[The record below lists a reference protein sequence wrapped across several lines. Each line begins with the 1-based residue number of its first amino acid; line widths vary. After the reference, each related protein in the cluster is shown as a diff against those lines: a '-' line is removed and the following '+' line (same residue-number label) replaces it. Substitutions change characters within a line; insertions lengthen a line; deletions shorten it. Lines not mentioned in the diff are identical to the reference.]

1 MEKYLK
7 IKGRKLKLMN
17 NKEKTAKILF
27 DLKAVKINVKEPF
40 TFSSGIKSP
49 IYCDNRVIL
58 GYPEARDEIVQ
69 GFLSIIDAQN
79 TDVIAGVATAGIS
92 WAAFIAEK
100 LGKPMAYVRSKPKG
114 HGVGRQI
121 EGAETA
127 GKRVAVI
134 EDLISTGGSSI
145 NAAEVLRN
153 SGAESVEVKAIFS
166 YNFKSAFENF
176 EKINCKW
183 DTISDF
189 DILIELLKNEKYL
202 NETEAKTAL
211 EWNKN
216 PESWG
221 K

>member
-1 MEKYLK
+1 
-7 IKGRKLKLMN
+7 MN
-17 NKEKTAKILF
+17 KKEQTAKILF

-58 GYPEARDEIVQ
+58 GYPEAREQIVQ
-69 GFLSIIDAQN
+69 GFLDIIDTEN

-176 EKINCKW
+176 EKIKCKW

>member
-1 MEKYLK
+1 
-7 IKGRKLKLMN
+7 MN
-17 NKEKTAKILF
+17 KKEQTAKILF

-58 GYPEARDEIVQ
+58 GYPEAREQIVQ
-69 GFLSIIDAQN
+69 RFLDIIDTEN

-153 SGAESVEVKAIFS
+153 SGADSVEVKAIFS

-183 DTISDF
+183 DIISDF

>member
-1 MEKYLK
+1 
-7 IKGRKLKLMN
+7 MN
-17 NKEKTAKILF
+17 KKEQTAKILF

-58 GYPEARDEIVQ
+58 GYPEAREQIVQ
-69 GFLSIIDAQN
+69 GFLDIIDTEN

-121 EGAETA
+121 EGAEIA

>member
-1 MEKYLK
+1 
-7 IKGRKLKLMN
+7 MN
-17 NKEKTAKILF
+17 KKEQTAKILF

-58 GYPEARDEIVQ
+58 GYPEAREQIVQ
-69 GFLSIIDAQN
+69 GFLDIIDTEN

-153 SGAESVEVKAIFS
+153 SGAERVEVKAIFS

>member
-1 MEKYLK
+1 
-7 IKGRKLKLMN
+7 MN
-17 NKEKTAKILF
+17 NKEQTAKILF

-58 GYPEARDEIVQ
+58 GYPEAREQIVQ
-69 GFLSIIDAQN
+69 GFLDIIDTEN

>member
-1 MEKYLK
+1 
-7 IKGRKLKLMN
+7 MN
-17 NKEKTAKILF
+17 NKEQTAKILF

-58 GYPEARDEIVQ
+58 GYPEAREQIVQ
-69 GFLSIIDAQN
+69 GFLDIIDTEN

-183 DTISDF
+183 DTISNF
-189 DILIELLKNEKYL
+189 DILIELLENGKYL
-202 NETEAKTAL
+202 SEAEAKTAL

>member
-1 MEKYLK
+1 
-7 IKGRKLKLMN
+7 MN
-17 NKEKTAKILF
+17 KKEQTAKILF

-49 IYCDNRVIL
+49 IYCDNIVIL
-58 GYPEARDEIVQ
+58 GYPEAREQIVQ
-69 GFLSIIDAQN
+69 GFLDIIDTEN
-79 TDVIAGVATAGIS
+79 IDVIAGVATAGIS

-153 SGAESVEVKAIFS
+153 SGADSVEVKAIFS
-166 YNFKSAFENF
+166 YNFKSAVENF

-183 DTISDF
+183 DIISDF

>member
-1 MEKYLK
+1 
-7 IKGRKLKLMN
+7 MN
-17 NKEKTAKILF
+17 KKEQTAKILF

-58 GYPEARDEIVQ
+58 GYPEAREQIVQ
-69 GFLSIIDAQN
+69 GFLDIIDTEN

-153 SGAESVEVKAIFS
+153 SGADSVEVKAIFS

-183 DTISDF
+183 DIISDF

-211 EWNKN
+211 GWNKN

>member
-1 MEKYLK
+1 
-7 IKGRKLKLMN
+7 MN
-17 NKEKTAKILF
+17 KKEQTAKILF

-58 GYPEARDEIVQ
+58 GYPEAREQIVQ
-69 GFLSIIDAQN
+69 GFLDIIDTEN

-145 NAAEVLRN
+145 NAAEVLRS

-183 DTISDF
+183 DIISDF

>member
-1 MEKYLK
+1 
-7 IKGRKLKLMN
+7 MN
-17 NKEKTAKILF
+17 KKEQTAKILF

-58 GYPEARDEIVQ
+58 GYPEAREQIVQ
-69 GFLSIIDAQN
+69 GFLDIIDTEN

-189 DILIELLKNEKYL
+189 DILIELFKNEKYL

>member
-1 MEKYLK
+1 
-7 IKGRKLKLMN
+7 MN
-17 NKEKTAKILF
+17 NKEQTAKILF

-58 GYPEARDEIVQ
+58 GYPEAREQIVQ
-69 GFLSIIDAQN
+69 GFLEIIDADN

>member
-1 MEKYLK
+1 
-7 IKGRKLKLMN
+7 MN
-17 NKEKTAKILF
+17 KKEQTAKILF

-58 GYPEARDEIVQ
+58 GYPEAREQIVQ
-69 GFLSIIDAQN
+69 GFLDIIDTEN

-153 SGAESVEVKAIFS
+153 SGADSVEVKAIFS

>member
-1 MEKYLK
+1 
-7 IKGRKLKLMN
+7 MN
-17 NKEKTAKILF
+17 KKEQTAKILF

-58 GYPEARDEIVQ
+58 GYPEAREQIVQ
-69 GFLSIIDAQN
+69 GFLDIIDTEN

-134 EDLISTGGSSI
+134 EDLISTGGSCI

-183 DTISDF
+183 DIISDF

>member
-1 MEKYLK
+1 
-7 IKGRKLKLMN
+7 MN
-17 NKEKTAKILF
+17 NKEQTAKILF

-40 TFSSGIKSP
+40 IFSSGIKSP

-58 GYPEARDEIVQ
+58 GYPEAREKIVQ
-69 GFLSIIDAQN
+69 GFLSIIDAEN

-121 EGAETA
+121 EGAEVA

-145 NAAEVLRN
+145 NAVEVLRA
-153 SGAESVEVKAIFS
+153 SGAKSAEVKAIFS
-166 YNFKSAFENF
+166 YNFKSAYENF
-176 EKINCKW
+176 DRIGCKW
-183 DTISDF
+183 ETISNF

-202 NETEAKTAL
+202 NEAEAETAL

-216 PESWG
+216 PENWG

>member
-1 MEKYLK
+1 
-7 IKGRKLKLMN
+7 MN
-17 NKEKTAKILF
+17 KKEQTAKILF

-49 IYCDNRVIL
+49 IYCHNRVIL
-58 GYPEARDEIVQ
+58 GYPEAREQIVQ
-69 GFLSIIDAQN
+69 GFLDIIDTEN

>member
-1 MEKYLK
+1 
-7 IKGRKLKLMN
+7 MN
-17 NKEKTAKILF
+17 NKEQTAKILF

-58 GYPEARDEIVQ
+58 GYPEAREKIVQ
-69 GFLSIIDAQN
+69 GFLSIIDAEN

-145 NAAEVLRN
+145 NAAEVLKN
-153 SGAESVEVKAIFS
+153 TGAASVEVKAIFS
-166 YNFKSAFENF
+166 YNFKSAYENF
-176 EKINCKW
+176 DKINCKW
-183 DTISDF
+183 DTISNF

-202 NETEAKTAL
+202 TEAEAETAL
-211 EWNKN
+211 AWNKD
-216 PESWG
+216 PENWG

>member
-1 MEKYLK
+1 
-7 IKGRKLKLMN
+7 MN
-17 NKEKTAKILF
+17 SKEQTAKILF

-58 GYPEARDEIVQ
+58 GYPEAREQIVQ
-69 GFLSIIDAQN
+69 GFLDIIDTEN

-202 NETEAKTAL
+202 NEREAKTAL

>member
-1 MEKYLK
+1 
-7 IKGRKLKLMN
+7 MN
-17 NKEKTAKILF
+17 KKEQTAKILF

-58 GYPEARDEIVQ
+58 GYPEAREQIEQ
-69 GFLSIIDAQN
+69 GFLDIIDTEN

-183 DTISDF
+183 DIISDF

>member
-1 MEKYLK
+1 
-7 IKGRKLKLMN
+7 MN
-17 NKEKTAKILF
+17 KKEQTAKILF

-58 GYPEARDEIVQ
+58 GYPEAREQIVQ
-69 GFLSIIDAQN
+69 GFLDITDTEN

>member
-1 MEKYLK
+1 
-7 IKGRKLKLMN
+7 MN
-17 NKEKTAKILF
+17 KKEQTAKILF

-58 GYPEARDEIVQ
+58 GYPEAREQIVQ
-69 GFLSIIDAQN
+69 GFLDIIDTEN

-153 SGAESVEVKAIFS
+153 SGADSVEVKAIFS

-176 EKINCKW
+176 EKINCC
-183 DTISDF
+183 F
-189 DILIELLKNEKYL
+189 
-202 NETEAKTAL
+202 
-211 EWNKN
+211 
-216 PESWG
+216 G
-221 K
+221 

>member
-1 MEKYLK
+1 MNYLK
-7 IKGRKLKLMN
+7 IEGRKLKLMD
-17 NKEKTAKILF
+17 NKEITAKILF

-58 GYPEARDEIVQ
+58 GYPEAREKIVQ
-69 GFLSIIDAQN
+69 GFLNIIDAEK
-79 TDVIAGVATAGIS
+79 TDVVAGVATAGIS

-121 EGAETA
+121 EGAEIK

-145 NAAEVLRN
+145 NAVEVLKK
-153 SGAESVEVKAIFS
+153 SGAESAEVKAIFS

-176 EKINCKW
+176 DKINCKW
-183 DTISDF
+183 DTISNF
-189 DILIELLKNEKYL
+189 DILIELLKKESYLTNE
-202 NETEAKTAL
+202 EAKTAL
-211 EWNKN
+211 LWNKD
-216 PESWG
+216 PENWG

>member
-1 MEKYLK
+1 
-7 IKGRKLKLMN
+7 MN
-17 NKEKTAKILF
+17 KKEQTAKILF

-58 GYPEARDEIVQ
+58 GYPEAREQIVQ
-69 GFLSIIDAQN
+69 GFLDIIDTEN

-153 SGAESVEVKAIFS
+153 SGAESVEEKAIFS

-183 DTISDF
+183 DIISDF

>member
-1 MEKYLK
+1 
-7 IKGRKLKLMN
+7 MN
-17 NKEKTAKILF
+17 KKEQTAKILF

-58 GYPEARDEIVQ
+58 GYPEAIEQIVQ
-69 GFLSIIDAQN
+69 GFLDIIDTEN

-153 SGAESVEVKAIFS
+153 SGADSVEVKAIFS

-183 DTISDF
+183 DIISDF

>member
-1 MEKYLK
+1 
-7 IKGRKLKLMN
+7 MN
-17 NKEKTAKILF
+17 KKEQTAKILF

-58 GYPEARDEIVQ
+58 GYPEAREQIVQ
-69 GFLSIIDAQN
+69 GFLDIIDTEN

-153 SGAESVEVKAIFS
+153 SGADSVEVKAIFS

-216 PESWG
+216 PERWG

>member
-1 MEKYLK
+1 
-7 IKGRKLKLMN
+7 MN
-17 NKEKTAKILF
+17 KKEQTAKILF

-58 GYPEARDEIVQ
+58 GYPEAREQIVQ
-69 GFLSIIDAQN
+69 GFLDIIDTEN

-183 DTISDF
+183 ATISDF

>member
-1 MEKYLK
+1 
-7 IKGRKLKLMN
+7 MN
-17 NKEKTAKILF
+17 KKEQTAKILF

-58 GYPEARDEIVQ
+58 GYPEAREQIVQ
-69 GFLSIIDAQN
+69 GFLDIIDTEN

-176 EKINCKW
+176 EKINSKW
-183 DTISDF
+183 DIISDF

>member
-1 MEKYLK
+1 
-7 IKGRKLKLMN
+7 MN
-17 NKEKTAKILF
+17 NKEQTAKILF

-58 GYPEARDEIVQ
+58 GYPEAREKIVQ
-69 GFLSIIDAQN
+69 GFLDIIDAEN

-127 GKRVAVI
+127 GKKVAVI

-145 NAAEVLRN
+145 NAAEVLKN
-153 SGAESVEVKAIFS
+153 SGAASVEVKAIFS
-166 YNFKSAFENF
+166 YNFKSAYENF
-176 EKINCKW
+176 DKINCKW
-183 DTISDF
+183 DTISNF

-202 NETEAKTAL
+202 TEAEAKTAL
-211 EWNKN
+211 AWNKD
-216 PESWG
+216 PENWG

>member
-1 MEKYLK
+1 
-7 IKGRKLKLMN
+7 MN
-17 NKEKTAKILF
+17 NKEQTAKILF

-58 GYPEARDEIVQ
+58 GYPEAREQIVQ
-69 GFLSIIDAQN
+69 GFLDIIDTEN

-153 SGAESVEVKAIFS
+153 SGADSVEVKAIFS

-183 DTISDF
+183 DIISDF

>member
-1 MEKYLK
+1 
-7 IKGRKLKLMN
+7 MN

-58 GYPEARDEIVQ
+58 GYPEAREQIVQ
-69 GFLSIIDAQN
+69 GFLDIIDTEN

-153 SGAESVEVKAIFS
+153 SGADSVEVKAIFS

>member
-1 MEKYLK
+1 
-7 IKGRKLKLMN
+7 MN
-17 NKEKTAKILF
+17 KKEQTAKILF
-27 DLKAVKINVKEPF
+27 DLKAVKINVKDPF

-58 GYPEARDEIVQ
+58 GYPEAREQIVQ
-69 GFLSIIDAQN
+69 GFLSIIDAEN

>member
-1 MEKYLK
+1 
-7 IKGRKLKLMN
+7 MN
-17 NKEKTAKILF
+17 NKEQTAKILF

-58 GYPEARDEIVQ
+58 GYPEAREQIVQ
-69 GFLSIIDAQN
+69 GFLDIIDTEN

-202 NETEAKTAL
+202 SETEAKTAL

-216 PESWG
+216 PESWE

>member
-1 MEKYLK
+1 
-7 IKGRKLKLMN
+7 MN
-17 NKEKTAKILF
+17 KKEQTAKILF

-58 GYPEARDEIVQ
+58 GYPEAREQIVQ
-69 GFLSIIDAQN
+69 GFLDIIDTEN

-153 SGAESVEVKAIFS
+153 SGADSVEVKAIFS
-166 YNFKSAFENF
+166 CNFKSAFENF

-183 DTISDF
+183 DIISDF

>member
-1 MEKYLK
+1 MSSKK
-7 IKGRKLKLMN
+7 Q
-17 NKEKTAKILF
+17 TAKILF
-27 DLKAVKINVKEPF
+27 DLKAVKINVKDPF

-58 GYPEARDEIVQ
+58 GYPEAREQIVQ
-69 GFLSIIDAQN
+69 GFLSIIDAEN

>member
-1 MEKYLK
+1 
-7 IKGRKLKLMN
+7 MN
-17 NKEKTAKILF
+17 SKEQTAKILF
-27 DLKAVKINVKEPF
+27 DLKAVKINVKDPF

-58 GYPEARDEIVQ
+58 GYPEAREQIVQ
-69 GFLSIIDAQN
+69 GFLSIIDAEN

-153 SGAESVEVKAIFS
+153 SGADSVEVKAIFS

-183 DTISDF
+183 DIISDF